1 MAVSLSDSGLA
12 RVFLGA
18 WRGIRFRENPAKY
31 GCFQRLSDLCGTRK
45 TLAYKHFELLLSRKT
60 LFAEQKINAPKTAL

>member
-31 GCFQRLSDLCGTRK
+31 VCFQRLSDLCGTRK
-45 TLAYKHFELLLSRKT
+45 PLAYNRFELLLSRKT
-60 LFAEQKINAPKTAL
+60 VFAEQKNKRPKIAL